1 MSFDLTSLLL
11 SMWRIIHTIDNTMTL
26 KSVHYPSIVLCFTLF
41 SFISGCASVERLNLF
56 NDNDLTASSNTKNTG
71 TNEKETDLVE
81 LEPLMCLNEE
91 LQELDLTG
99 IWSQPEISKSPSQE
113 KNVQYNFP
121 VVFNKQVDMYL
132 NLFQGKQRKQ
142 FARWLA
148 RSGKYRNIMETELKL
163 AGLPTDL
170 MYLSMIESGYYELA
184 YSRSKAVGLWQFM
197 KPTGRQYHL
206 RVDKYVDERRDPV
219 KSTKAAVAYLSDLYK
234 EFGNWH
240 LAVAAYNGGPGKV
253 RSGLRRHKVDNFWD
267 LASKKHLRLETKRYV
282 PKLIAALVIARDPQ
296 KYGFSNIQYQQ
307 PLQFDT
313 IKVGPNMTLS
323 AIALISDSTEKEIK
337 TLNHELKRGKT
348 PSNRASYRVKIPA
361 ATLAIAQK
369 NMSRLHSIA
378 TTGYKTHKIRK
389 GDTLSKICKR
399 YDVNKTTLLKVNN
412 LRSSKLKPGHNL
424 RIPYSTIAYRLLP
437 EGSSDAMTAYK
448 DSLILHRIKK
458 GETISKISYKYK
470 VPAEM
475 IVAWNGL
482 KNSHTI
488 REGQQLALYIDRGTG
503 SKSNR
508 KKTLK
513 IASISDPNL
522 IVLRPYKKK
531 RHTVSDSI
539 YQYYSVRNGDSL
551 WSISRRFS
559 ASTRDIKRWNNLK
572 SNMIHPGSKLKLKKG

>member
-1 MSFDLTSLLL
+1 M
-11 SMWRIIHTIDNTMTL
+11 IL
-26 KSVHYPSIVLCFTLF
+26 KPVRLPSIFLCFTLF
-41 SFISGCASVERLNLF
+41 TFVSGCASVDQLNLF
-56 NDNDLTASSNTKNTG
+56 QDNDSFASSDDKHVSL
-71 TNEKETDLVE
+71 NEKEVELVE
-81 LEPLMCLNEE
+81 LEPPMCLNEE

-99 IWSQPEISKSPSQE
+99 IWSHPQESRNPAPEKGVE
-113 KNVQYNFP
+113 YNFP

-142 FARWLA
+142 FTRWLE
-148 RSGKYRNIMETELKL
+148 RSGKYRVIMEDELKE

-184 YSRSKAVGLWQFM
+184 YSRCKAVGLWQFM
-197 KPTGRQYHL
+197 KGTGKQYHL

-219 KSTKAAVAYLSDLYK
+219 KSTKAAVAYLSDLYD

-240 LAVAAYNGGPGKV
+240 LAVAAYNAGPGKV

-282 PKLIAALVIARDPQ
+282 PKLIAALVIAKDPE
-296 KYGFSNIQYQQ
+296 KYGFAKIQYQQ

-313 IKVGPNMTLS
+313 INVGPNMSLN
-323 AIALISDSTEKEIK
+323 AIALISDSSEKQIK
-337 TLNHELKRGKT
+337 ELNHELKRGKT
-348 PSNRASYRVKIPA
+348 PSNQASYGVKIPA

-369 NMSRLHSIA
+369 NMTRLHSIA
-378 TTGYKTHKIRK
+378 TTEYKTHKIRK

-399 YDVNKTTLLKVNN
+399 YDVNKTTLLKVND
-412 LRSSKLKPGHNL
+412 LHSSKLSPGHNL

-458 GETISKISYKYK
+458 GETLSKISNTYK

-482 KNSHTI
+482 KNAHTI
-488 REGQQLALYIDRGTG
+488 REGQQLALYIEKGPVTQSRLGT
-503 SKSNR
+503 SPINNTVTDSN
-508 KKTLK
+508 LV
-513 IASISDPNL
+513 
-522 IVLRPYKKK
+522 VLRPYKKR
-531 RHTVSDSI
+531 RHSPESTM
-539 YQYYSVRNGDSL
+539 YHYYSVQNGDSL
-551 WSISRRFS
+551 WSISRKFS
-559 ASTRDIKRWNNLK
+559 ASTQDIKKWNNLK

>member
-1 MSFDLTSLLL
+1 M
-11 SMWRIIHTIDNTMTL
+11 IL
-26 KSVHYPSIVLCFTLF
+26 KSVHFPSIFLCFTF
-41 SFISGCASVERLNLF
+41 ISFISGCASVENLNLF
-56 NDNDLTASSNTKNTG
+56 HDDDSITSSEATIQDHS
-71 TNEKETDLVE
+71 EKDADLVE

-99 IWSQPEISKSPSQE
+99 IWTPAEVSSSAKAE
-113 KNVQYNFP
+113 KDVQYNFP

-148 RSGKYRNIMETELKL
+148 RSGKYRDIMEAELKE

-197 KPTGRQYHL
+197 KATGRQYHL

-282 PKLIAALVIARDPQ
+282 PKLIAALVIAKDPEQ
-296 KYGFSNIQYQQ
+296 YGFSNIQYQQ
-307 PLQFDT
+307 PLQYDT
-313 IKVGPNMTLS
+313 IKVGPNMTIG
-323 AIALISDSTEKEIK
+323 AIALISDSSEKEIK
-337 TLNHELKRGKT
+337 ALNHELKRGKS
-348 PSNRASYRVKIPA
+348 PSNRASYAAKIP
-361 ATLAIAQK
+361 TGTISIAQK
-369 NMSRLHSIA
+369 NMSRIHSIA

-389 GDTLSKICKR
+389 GDTIGKICKR

-412 LRSSKLKPGHNL
+412 LRSSKLKSGHNL
-424 RIPYSTIAYRLLP
+424 RIPYSTITYRLLP
-437 EGSSDAMTAYK
+437 EGSSDAMAAYK

-482 KNSHTI
+482 KNAHSI
-488 REGQQLALYIDRGTG
+488 REGQQLALYIDRGTPT
-503 SKSNR
+503 NTTR
-508 KKTLK
+508 KKSLK
-513 IASISDPNL
+513 TNNTSNSNIV
-522 IVLRPYKKK
+522 VLRPYKKN
-531 RHTVSDSI
+531 RHTPNEII
-539 YQYYSVRNGDSL
+539 YQYYNVKNGDSL
-551 WSISRRFS
+551 WSISRKFS
-559 ASTRDIKRWNNLK
+559 ASTRDIKKWNNLK
-572 SNMIHPGSKLKLKKG
+572 SNLIHPGSKLKLKKG

>member
-1 MSFDLTSLLL
+1 M
-11 SMWRIIHTIDNTMTL
+11 IL
-26 KSVHYPSIVLCFTLF
+26 KSVHFPSIFLCFTF
-41 SFISGCASVERLNLF
+41 ISFISGCASVDHLNLF
-56 NDNDLTASSNTKNTG
+56 HDDDSITSSEAEILDHS
-71 TNEKETDLVE
+71 EKDADLVE
-81 LEPLMCLNEE
+81 LEPLMCLNQE
-91 LQELDLTG
+91 LQELNLTG
-99 IWSQPEISKSPSQE
+99 IWTPAEVSRSAKAETD
-113 KNVQYNFP
+113 VQYNFP
-121 VVFNKQVDMYL
+121 VVFNKQVNMYL

-148 RSGKYRNIMETELKL
+148 RSGKYRDIMETELKE

-197 KPTGRQYHL
+197 KATGRQYHL
-206 RVDKYVDERRDPV
+206 RVDKYVDERRDPA

-282 PKLIAALVIARDPQ
+282 PKLIAALVIAKDPK

-307 PLQFDT
+307 PLQYDT
-313 IKVGPNMTLS
+313 IKVGPNMS
-323 AIALISDSTEKEIK
+323 IGAIALISDSTEKEIK
-337 TLNHELKRGKT
+337 ALNHELKRGKS
-348 PSNRASYRVKIPA
+348 PSNRASYAVKIP
-361 ATLAIAQK
+361 TGTISIAQK

-389 GDTLSKICKR
+389 GDTLAKICKR

-412 LRSSKLKPGHNL
+412 LRSSKLKSGHNL
-424 RIPYSTIAYRLLP
+424 RIPYSTITYRLLP
-437 EGSSDAMTAYK
+437 KGSSDAMAAYK

-488 REGQQLALYIDRGTG
+488 KEGQQLALYIDRGTPTNTTRKK
-503 SKSNR
+503 SLKSNN
-508 KKTLK
+508 T
-513 IASISDPNL
+513 SNSNL
-522 IVLRPYKKK
+522 VVLRPYKKK
-531 RHTVSDSI
+531 RHTPNEII
-539 YQYYSVRNGDSL
+539 YQYYNVKNGDSL
-551 WSISRRFS
+551 WSISRKFS
-559 ASTRDIKRWNNLK
+559 ASTRDIKKWNNLK
-572 SNMIHPGSKLKLKKG
+572 SNLIHPGSKLKLKKG

>member
-1 MSFDLTSLLL
+1 
-11 SMWRIIHTIDNTMTL
+11 MTL
-26 KSVHYPSIVLCFTLF
+26 KSVHYPSIVLCFTLV
-41 SFISGCASVERLNLF
+41 SFISGCANVERLNLF
-56 NDNDLTASSNTKNTG
+56 HDDDSIASIENTSHDTSAK
-71 TNEKETDLVE
+71 DADFVE
-81 LEPLMCLNEE
+81 IEPLMCLNEE

-99 IWSQPEISKSPSQE
+99 IWNHPEMSKNSIPE

-132 NLFQGKQRKQ
+132 NLFQGKQKKQ

-148 RSGKYRNIMETELKL
+148 RSGKYRNIMETELKR

-197 KPTGRQYHL
+197 KGTGRQYHL

-234 EFGNWH
+234 NFGNWY

-253 RSGLRRHKVDNFWD
+253 GRGLRRHKVDNFWD
-267 LASKKHLRLETKRYV
+267 LASKKHLSLETKRYV

-296 KYGFSNIQYQQ
+296 KYGFSNIQYEQ

-323 AIALISDSTEKEIK
+323 AIALISGSSEKEIK
-337 TLNHELKRGKT
+337 ALNHELKRGKT
-348 PSNRASYRVKIPA
+348 PSNRASYGVKIPA

-369 NMSRLHSIA
+369 NLSRLHSIA
-378 TTGYKTHKIRK
+378 TTSYKTHKIRK
-389 GDTLSKICKR
+389 GDTLSKICSR

-412 LRSSKLKPGHNL
+412 LRSRNLQPGHNL

-437 EGSSDAMTAYK
+437 EGASDAMIAYK
-448 DSLILHRIKK
+448 DSLVLHRIKK

-482 KNSHTI
+482 KNAHTI
-488 REGQQLALYIDRGTG
+488 REGQQLALYIDRGTEAR
-503 SKSNR
+503 SNR
-508 KKTLK
+508 KKALK
-513 IASISDPNL
+513 TASISDPNL
-522 IVLRPYKKK
+522 IVLHPHKKS
-531 RHTVSDSI
+531 RHPVSDNI
-539 YQYYSVRNGDSL
+539 YQYYSVKNGDSL

>member
-1 MSFDLTSLLL
+1 MIF
-11 SMWRIIHTIDNTMTL
+11 
-26 KSVHYPSIVLCFTLF
+26 KSVHFRSIFLCFTLI
-41 SFISGCASVERLNLF
+41 SFIPGCASIEHLNLF
-56 NDNDLTASSNTKNTG
+56 HDDDSTVSSDAQTQDPT
-71 TNEKETDLVE
+71 EKESDLVA

-99 IWSQPEISKSPSQE
+99 IWSSPEESSSPKTE
-113 KNVQYNFP
+113 KDIQYNFP

-132 NLFQGKQRKQ
+132 NLFQGKQRTQ

-148 RSGKYRNIMETELKL
+148 RSGKYRDIMQTELKE

-219 KSTKAAVAYLSDLYK
+219 KSTKAAVSYLSDLYK
-234 EFGNWH
+234 EFGDWH

-267 LASKKHLRLETKRYV
+267 LASKKHLKLETKRYV
-282 PKLIAALVIARDPQ
+282 PKLIAALVIAKDPQ
-296 KYGFSNIQYQQ
+296 KYGFASIQYQQ
-307 PLQFDT
+307 PLQYDT
-313 IKVGPNMTLS
+313 IKVGPNMS
-323 AIALISDSTEKEIK
+323 IGAIALISDSSEKEIK

-348 PSNRASYRVKIPA
+348 PSNRASYAVKIPPGSVS
-361 ATLAIAQK
+361 IAQK

-412 LRSSKLKPGHNL
+412 LRSSKLKSGHNL
-424 RIPYSTIAYRLLP
+424 RIPYSTITYRLLP
-437 EGSSDAMTAYK
+437 KGSSDAMAAYK

-488 REGQQLALYIDRGTG
+488 REGQQLALYIDRGTPT
-503 SKSNR
+503 NNTR
-508 KKTLK
+508 TQTLK
-513 IASISDPNL
+513 TQRTSNSNIV
-522 IVLRPYKKK
+522 VLRPYKKK
-531 RHTVSDSI
+531 RHTPNKTI
-539 YQYYSVRNGDSL
+539 YQYYSVKNGDSL
-551 WSISRRFS
+551 WSISRKFS
-559 ASTRDIKRWNNLK
+559 ASTRDIKKWNNLK